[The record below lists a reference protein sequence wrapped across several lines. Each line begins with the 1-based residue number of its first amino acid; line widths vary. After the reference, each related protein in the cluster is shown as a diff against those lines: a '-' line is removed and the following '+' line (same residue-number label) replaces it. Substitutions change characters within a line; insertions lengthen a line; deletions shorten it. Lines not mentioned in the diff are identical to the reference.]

1 MKKTFSIGM
10 CMAIAAAYAGNTFA
24 NELSY
29 DYVQLSYVATDADGL
44 DMDGASLDG
53 SLKLNDNVFVVAGF
67 AHDRS
72 DRIGGLRAEVDSYK
86 LGLGYRYGLNQQTD
100 LVAGAS
106 WIRGKA
112 QVSYSGFGSAS
123 ESDNGYSLDVGLRHL
138 LTPQVELNAAVNYS
152 DIFDGDDTAL
162 NLAALFHATHNLSV
176 GVGYSVASD
185 VDAWAVG
192 VRLNF

>member
-10 CMAIAAAYAGNTFA
+10 CMALAAAYAGNTFA

-29 DYVQLSYVATDADGL
+29 DYVQLSYVATDVDGL
-44 DMDGASLDG
+44 DLDGASLDG

-72 DRIGGLRAEVDSYK
+72 DRIGGVRAEVDSYN

-100 LVAGAS
+100 LVAAAS
-106 WIRGKA
+106 WIRGK
-112 QVSYSGFGSAS
+112 VKVNYGFGSLS

-152 DIFDGDDTAL
+152 DIFNDDDTAL

-176 GVGYSVASD
+176 GVGYSVGSD
-185 VDAWAVG
+185 VDGWAVG